1 MIVPWGYLA
10 WQKII
15 QTILSTIIFSFS
27 KLHQNFDPFEEQKKT
42 SFIELQNSAISLA
55 QFLCQTLDATLVD
68 HKGNVKTLFDIF
80 LQVC

>member
-10 WQKII
+10 WQRIV
-15 QTILSTIIFSFS
+15 QTILLTITFSFS

-55 QFLCQTLDATLVD
+55 QFVCQTIDAPLVD
-68 HKGNVKTLFDIF
+68 CKGSVKTLFEVF